1 VSLLQSM
8 WMFLLSLTIILEIF
22 SFIFLKLYPKIFK
35 NGCWKDYTKSLI

>member
-22 SFIFLKLYPKIFK
+22 SFIFLKLYPKIWYSRMLKRVYF
-35 NGCWKDYTKSLI
+35 